1 MNGAIIIEGHVQ
13 GLSNTRA
20 LGEAGI
26 PVIVIDTY
34 TCLARYSK
42 YCQKFFFCPDY
53 LSSEFVPFL
62 IGIAEK
68 HNLSNWSLIPS
79 NDHAVYSISK
89 NREILETYYKIIT
102 PNITT
107 ISNIYDKELLLK
119 LAEKCNIPIPKT
131 VYLKSE
137 NDTAL
142 CSQILPCI
150 TKGKNG
156 LSFYKKIGKKCL
168 LATTELDVLN
178 QVRYLK
184 RKIPLEQTFTQ
195 ELIPFDGSNKTV
207 SFTAFCIN
215 GEIMTYWIGEKIR
228 EHPIRF
234 GTATYARSIECPD
247 LVALSQPLLKELRYT
262 GVCEVEYLLDPRDR
276 KFKLIEINART
287 WLWVGLAK
295 ACGINYA
302 LLLYQFLNG
311 IEINYKSQYI
321 IGMNWINYL
330 TDIPFSLWAIL
341 KGDLNLI
348 SFVKSYQGRKVNAF
362 FTWSDIKPSV
372 MFFALAVY
380 IAIKRK

>member
-1 MNGAIIIEGHVQ
+1 
-13 GLSNTRA
+13 
-20 LGEAGI
+20 
-26 PVIVIDTY
+26 
-34 TCLARYSK
+34 
-42 YCQKFFFCPDY
+42 
-53 LSSEFVPFL
+53 
-62 IGIAEK
+62 
-68 HNLSNWSLIPS
+68 
-79 NDHAVYSISK
+79 
-89 NREILETYYKIIT
+89 
-102 PNITT
+102 
-107 ISNIYDKELLLK
+107 
-119 LAEKCNIPIPKT
+119 
-131 VYLKSE
+131 
-137 NDTAL
+137 
-142 CSQILPCI
+142 
-150 TKGKNG
+150 
-156 LSFYKKIGKKCL
+156 
-168 LATTELDVLN
+168 
-178 QVRYLK
+178 
-184 RKIPLEQTFTQ
+184 
-195 ELIPFDGSNKTV
+195 
-207 SFTAFCIN
+207 
-215 GEIMTYWIGEKIR
+215 MTYWIGEKIR